1 MSYKTSIDDA
11 LFRHLVDNSTIPLIG
26 SAAGSVLVAMT
37 YMHSP
42 INKLVFGWLALVY
55 LTIGVRYWLVQRCRI
70 RLGNRDYDPGEAMR
84 YALTTGLSG
93 LAWGLGGLFVLQ
105 HTSPVSMVVV
115 ITAIQAMV
123 MGGAL
128 TLGAFMPA
136 FYAFAIPATLPMVI
150 ALLFSR
156 ESSNFILAVYS
167 IIFLLLFIIIA
178 KRFSNSLSRTLLLS
192 IEKEAL
198 VKALTEA
205 HDQQSVLAKT
215 DGLTGLANRR
225 HFDEVLEKEMARLQR
240 SGAPLSL
247 LILDVDHFKAFNDTY
262 GHIVGDECLKQIA
275 DIFQKHLNR
284 TSDLA
289 ARYGGEE
296 FAGIMPETEHAG
308 AILLAEQ
315 IRTDVA
321 ALQIKHSSSATA
333 DHVTISLGVATLN
346 CSEVHSAKEAIAI
359 TDRQLY
365 RAKSQGR
372 NRVASPGDVEY
383 AVNL

>member
-1 MSYKTSIDDA
+1 LSYKTSIDDA

-26 SAAGSVLVAMT
+26 SAAGSLLVALA
-37 YMHSP
+37 YMFSP
-42 INKLVFGWLALVY
+42 INKLVFGWLVLVY
-55 LTIGVRYWLVQRCRI
+55 LTIGIRYWLVQRCRV
-70 RLGNRDYDPGEAMR
+70 RLGNTDYEHSEAIR

-93 LAWGLGGLFVLQ
+93 LAWGLGGLFVL
-105 HTSPVSMVVV
+105 HTSPITTVVI

-136 FYAFAIPATLPMVI
+136 FYAFAIPATLPMVV
-150 ALLFSR
+150 ALLISK
-156 ESSNFILAVYS
+156 EGPNLVLAVYS
-167 IIFLLLFIIIA
+167 IIFLLLFITIA
-178 KRFSNSLSRTLLLS
+178 RRFSNSLTRTLQLS

-247 LILDVDHFKAFNDTY
+247 LILDVDHFKAFNDSY

-275 DIFQKHLNR
+275 DIFQKHLHR
-284 TSDLA
+284 PSDLA

-296 FAGIMPETEHAG
+296 FAGIMPETERAG

-315 IRTDVA
+315 IRSEIVA
-321 ALQIKHSSSATA
+321 LNIKHSSSATA
-333 DHVTISLGVATLN
+333 DCVTISIGVVTLN
-346 CSEVHSAKEAIAI
+346 CAEIHSPKEAVEI

-365 RAKSQGR
+365 RAKSEGR
-372 NRVASPGDVEY
+372 NRVASPGY
-383 AVNL
+383 AVN